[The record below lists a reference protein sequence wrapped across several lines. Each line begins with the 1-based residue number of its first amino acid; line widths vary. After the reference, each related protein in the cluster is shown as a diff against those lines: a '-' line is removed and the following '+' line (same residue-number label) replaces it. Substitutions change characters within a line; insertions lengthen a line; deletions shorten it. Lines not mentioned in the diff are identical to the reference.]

1 MVTTVTDNTAPFDTG
16 TTAAP
21 AKSVGDVI
29 DAASFRQMVDTLDA
43 LIQHNHTFTDDYT
56 SNCQCNCGR
65 GSL

>member
-1 MVTTVTDNTAPFDTG
+1 MVTVTDTTAAKTTG
-16 TTAAP
+16 TPAAP
-21 AKSVGDVI
+21 AKATGDVI

>member
-1 MVTTVTDNTAPFDTG
+1 MVTVTD
-16 TTAAP
+16 TTAAKTTGTASAP
-21 AKSVGDVI
+21 AKATGDVI

>member
-1 MVTTVTDNTAPFDTG
+1 MVTVTDTTAAKTTG

-21 AKSVGDVI
+21 AKATGDVI